1 MTRTPRVS
9 ARARA
14 WAAVT
19 RRLSVTA
26 DKERMMHTHNGR
38 GSRGK
43 SPAKRRPLPEQTA
56 ESFALALKWRE
67 EWRASKSGAP
77 ARTADIALA
86 AAPGSGADQNRHRAQ
101 FAQAITRLE
110 FGRSYWDERLQ
121 RASQK
126 SGTGSREPVRNG
138 SG

>member
-1 MTRTPRVS
+1 
-9 ARARA
+9 
-14 WAAVT
+14 
-19 RRLSVTA
+19 
-26 DKERMMHTHNGR
+26 MHTHIGR

-67 EWRASKSGAP
+67 EWRASKSAAP
-77 ARTADIALA
+77 AQAADTRIV
-86 AAPGSGADQNRHRAQ
+86 AAPKSGADQNRHRAQ

-121 RASQK
+121 RASRK

-138 SG
+138 GG

>member
-26 DKERMMHTHNGR
+26 DKERMMHTHIGR

-56 ESFALALKWRE
+56 GSFALALKWRE
-67 EWRASKSGAP
+67 EWRASKSAAP
-77 ARTADIALA
+77 AQAADTRIV
-86 AAPGSGADQNRHRAQ
+86 AAPKYGADQNRHNA
-101 FAQAITRLE
+101 
-110 FGRSYWDERLQ
+110 
-121 RASQK
+121 
-126 SGTGSREPVRNG
+126 
-138 SG
+138 